1 MCLAKASAL
10 QASAVIVFAERHAL
24 TPWTAWFQGNK
35 HIYANGGQA
44 AISRSKSYMQAH
56 EPPARPQGLE
66 ELLHLLAAQQVAT
79 RTEDEGEEREEG
91 EPDAQRQADN
101 QAYTQSTSH
110 KTNIYLICLS
120 EVRPM

>member
-1 MCLAKASAL
+1 
-10 QASAVIVFAERHAL
+10 
-24 TPWTAWFQGNK
+24 
-35 HIYANGGQA
+35 
-44 AISRSKSYMQAH
+44 MQAH

-110 KTNIYLICLS
+110 KINVYLICLS
-120 EVRPM
+120 EVRRM